1 MARSYSVR
9 IAAVALGVPAKW
21 VDNVL
26 SQHDIPGVTSS
37 RQGVERSIS
46 DLGIRVLEIVRIG
59 SHERGIPVS
68 RSVEIAVAATAASD
82 ARFVTESGAEL
93 RFAIETIDR
102 RLRERLVD
110 AIEATPRLARGRPSM
125 RV

>member
-1 MARSYSVR
+1 VARSYSVR

-46 DLGIRVLEIVRIG
+46 DLGIKVLEIVRIG
-59 SHERGIPVS
+59 SHELGIPVS
-68 RSVEIAVAATAASD
+68 RSVEIAVAATVAPD
-82 ARFVTESGAEL
+82 ARFVTASGAEL

-110 AIEATPRLARGRPSM
+110 AIEATPRLARGRPRL

>member
-26 SQHDIPGVTSS
+26 SQHDIPGVISS

-46 DLGIRVLEIVRIG
+46 DLGIRVLEIIRIG
-59 SHERGIPVS
+59 SHELRIPVS
-68 RSVEIAVAATAASD
+68 RSVEIAVSTAAAAD
-82 ARFVTESGAEL
+82 GRFVTASGAEL
-93 RFAIETIDR
+93 RFAIDAIDR
-102 RLRERLVD
+102 RLRERLID
-110 AIEATPRLARGRPSM
+110 AIEATPRLARGRP
-125 RV
+125 RVRK